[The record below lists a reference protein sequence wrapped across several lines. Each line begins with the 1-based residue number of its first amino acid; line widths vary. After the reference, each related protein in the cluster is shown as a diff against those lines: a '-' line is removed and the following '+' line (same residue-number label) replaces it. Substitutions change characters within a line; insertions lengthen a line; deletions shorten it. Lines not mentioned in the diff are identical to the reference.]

1 MLCFRRGTCLRIQ
14 LQRGGIVETKTTDS
28 WVGPQL
34 PDGFLHKISHE
45 ISKNVQGLA
54 GYLAVR
60 YRRTPSWRVRFPLLH
75 ALQREMNS
83 SYHRIGV
90 LSRTQIYRRGV
101 QIGLDYH
108 HDSGGDLIRCR
119 EIHAYIQ
126 DTQLLSQ
133 FVPWLTVVDYA
144 LFQEG
149 WRMGSLWASH
159 NSCSGACER
168 VSSHNPLHDLVG
180 NSMQP

>member
-34 PDGFLHKISHE
+34 PDGFLHKISHD

-83 SYHRIGV
+83 SYH
-90 LSRTQIYRRGV
+90 L
-101 QIGLDYH
+101 GLDYH

-126 DTQLLSQ
+126 DTQLL
-133 FVPWLTVVDYA
+133 
-144 LFQEG
+144 
-149 WRMGSLWASH
+149 
-159 NSCSGACER
+159 
-168 VSSHNPLHDLVG
+168 
-180 NSMQP
+180 